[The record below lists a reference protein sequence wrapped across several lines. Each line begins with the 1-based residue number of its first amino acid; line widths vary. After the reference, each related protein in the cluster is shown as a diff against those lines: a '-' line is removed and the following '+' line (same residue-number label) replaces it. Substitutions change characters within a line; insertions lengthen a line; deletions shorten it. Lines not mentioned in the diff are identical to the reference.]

1 MIGSVAPPFELQGT
15 RGRFRLADQLGRR
28 VVLLF
33 YPGDNLRVCTR
44 QFCSYRDQVEEMD
57 ELGAV
62 VVGISSQPVASH
74 RAFAEEHG
82 LTVELLSDP
91 RGSVAKAYSVGA
103 GAARTR
109 RAVVVI
115 DEAGRVRYRRA
126 HPFGLTFVGVGG
138 LRAVLGGLDVAAG
151 RGRSAEEA

>member
-1 MIGSVAPPFELQGT
+1 MIGSVAPPFVLEGT
-15 RGRFRLADQLGRR
+15 RGRFRLSDELGRR

-33 YPGDNLRVCTR
+33 YPGDNARVCTR
-44 QFCSYRDQVEEMD
+44 QFCSYRDRVDEM
-57 ELGAV
+57 EQLEAV

-74 RAFAEEHG
+74 RAFAEAHG

-91 RGSVAKAYSVGA
+91 RGRVARAYGVGA

-126 HPFGLTFVGVGG
+126 HPFGLTFVGVAG
-138 LRAVLGGLDVAAG
+138 LRAVLDGLDVAAG